1 MRPGARIAAAI
12 EVLETILHRYQPV
25 SIALTDWGKA
35 HRFAGSGDRNAIG
48 GLVYDALRCRASFSW
63 AMGSGT
69 PRALAI
75 GAAPAALGLSSE
87 AVADACNGADHA
99 PIPLSEAERGGL
111 SRDLSAA
118 PPFVR

>member
-48 GLVYDALRCRASFSW
+48 GLGSAALGARPSLAWPLGSDA
-63 AMGSGT
+63 
-69 PRALAI
+69 PRSLAI
-75 GAAPAALGLSSE
+75 GPAPSALGLSPEEVIE
-87 AVADACNGADHA
+87 ACDGADHA
-99 PIPLSEAERGGL
+99 PP
-111 SRDLSAA
+111 
-118 PPFVR
+118 